1 MEGYHSL
8 AQLMGSFAAFVVL
21 LELFVFFLIS
31 IYKLATTK
39 RLAWFLTCI
48 LTGIPIGL
56 MLISFLIAVDVVEWS
71 TSSQISST
79 SSRRAS
85 VSLAEGT
92 IVGDQLPYELHLAQ
106 PSSWRVK
113 KDSLG
118 LDFCLNQQ
126 GVHLGVLSQKKP
138 FQSMAH
144 LRQYLYDS
152 LQGIG
157 VVYNEN
163 CDEGL
168 ISIDGREWIHL
179 RAKVDVDGCISM
191 NYALLGYTGEEGTYQ
206 IISWEASNF
215 PESAYQKMLEVAQ
228 SFQFPRTMQTST
240 AKQS

>member
-56 MLISFLIAVDVVEWS
+56 MLISFLIAIDVVEWS

-106 PSSWRVK
+106 PSS
-113 KDSLG
+113 
-118 LDFCLNQQ
+118 
-126 GVHLGVLSQKKP
+126 
-138 FQSMAH
+138 
-144 LRQYLYDS
+144 
-152 LQGIG
+152 
-157 VVYNEN
+157 
-163 CDEGL
+163 
-168 ISIDGREWIHL
+168 
-179 RAKVDVDGCISM
+179 
-191 NYALLGYTGEEGTYQ
+191 
-206 IISWEASNF
+206 
-215 PESAYQKMLEVAQ
+215 
-228 SFQFPRTMQTST
+228 
-240 AKQS
+240 